1 MFTLITILS
10 VLYFILILILIIGF
24 NKIPLFK
31 TENVSEKEKFTI
43 IIPFR
48 NEAEN
53 ILELTKSLQNLLYNS
68 AYFEVIFVDDASIDA
83 SVNILKKEM
92 QNHSNW
98 RCISNK
104 RKSNSPK
111 KDAINTAINLAKHH
125 WIITTDA
132 DCQVPKKWLQSLNA
146 FINKNPNVKFIAS
159 PVLYKTNGSFL
170 QEFQKIDFLSLIGA
184 TIGGF
189 GIQKPFL
196 CNGANLCY
204 KKERFFELNGFKGN
218 DSIASGDDI
227 FLMEKFKRA
236 FKKDV
241 QFLKSTQAIVR
252 TKPVQTI
259 TELYNQRIRWASKT
273 AKTKDSF
280 GKIVGILVFLMNVIW
295 LYAFWYLILG
305 FPNKQFIFILL
316 LKYGID
322 YILIYKTNKFLDA
335 KSNLSAYFLASF
347 LYPFFVISVV
357 FLSVFK
363 KYEWKNRMF
372 SK

>member
-10 VLYFILILILIIGF
+10 VLYFVLILILTIGF
-24 NKIPLFK
+24 DKIPLFK
-31 TENVSEKEKFTI
+31 TENTSEKEKFTI

-48 NEAEN
+48 NEAKN
-53 ILELTKSLQNLLYNS
+53 ILELIKSLQILQYNP
-68 AYFEVIFVDDASIDA
+68 ANFEVIFVDDASTDT
-83 SVNILKKEM
+83 SVNILKKEIH
-92 QNHSNW
+92 NHSNW
-98 RCISNK
+98 YCISNK

-111 KDAINTAINLAKHH
+111 KDAINTAINLAKYH

-132 DCQVPKKWLQSLNA
+132 DCQVPKKWLHSLNA

-189 GIQKPFL
+189 GIQRPFL

-204 KKERFFELNGFKGN
+204 KKESFFELNGFKGN

-227 FLMEKFKRA
+227 FLMEKFKST
-236 FKKDV
+236 FKKEV
-241 QFLKSTQAIVR
+241 KFLKAKQAIVH

-259 TELYNQRIRWASKT
+259 SELYNQRIRWASKT
-273 AKTKDSF
+273 VKTKDSF
-280 GKIVGILVFLMNVIW
+280 GKIVGVLVFLMNLI
-295 LYAFWYLILG
+295 YIYSFWQLILG
-305 FPNKQFIFILL
+305 LPNKQFIFILL

-335 KSNLSAYFLASF
+335 KSSLSAYFLTSF
-347 LYPFFVISVV
+347 LYPFFVVSVV

-363 KYEWKNRMF
+363 KYKWKNRVF
-372 SK
+372 SN